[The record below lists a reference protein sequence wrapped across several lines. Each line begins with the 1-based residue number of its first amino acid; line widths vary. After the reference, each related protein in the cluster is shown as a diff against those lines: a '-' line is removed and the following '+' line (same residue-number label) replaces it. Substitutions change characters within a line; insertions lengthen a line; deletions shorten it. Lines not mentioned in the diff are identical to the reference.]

1 MSDLH
6 LHPLLA
12 SIVYSV
18 LGIVLLVSFF
28 IFDKLTQSTLR
39 KEILEDQN
47 TALAIMGAAFM
58 LAVALIIS
66 AAIHGRATGRARL
79 GSPRA
84 PVGPRAPRRPP
95 GSGYRAYC

>member
-1 MSDLH
+1 MTDLH

-18 LGIVLLVSFF
+18 LGIGLLTVSFF
-28 IFDKLTQSTLR
+28 LFDKLTPGTLR

-47 TALAIMGAAFM
+47 TALAILGAAFM

-66 AAIHGRATGRARL
+66 AAIHG
-79 GSPRA
+79 
-84 PVGPRAPRRPP
+84 
-95 GSGYRAYC
+95 

>member
-1 MSDLH
+1 MATVAAACTSTNNPRSMNDLH

-18 LGIVLLVSFF
+18 LGIVLLVVSFF
-28 IFDKLTQSTLR
+28 IFDKLTPGTLR

-47 TALAIMGAAFM
+47 TALAILGAAFM

-66 AAIHGRATGRARL
+66 AAIHG
-79 GSPRA
+79 
-84 PVGPRAPRRPP
+84 
-95 GSGYRAYC
+95 